1 MKKVAI
7 GCLGALGFIAVVIV
21 AVVIINSV
29 FMPKD
34 NDTTPTGLATMTT
47 TTLAAVAVEL
57 SAAED
62 EGLIGVSTF
71 GSGYKN
77 KVHVSL
83 TSYSDDEL
91 RVSILPGTIFE
102 SQSASTISAMVVV
115 NDMELTLQPHKTL
128 GPVSV
133 ATCCTSLA
141 LQVPEMIPI
150 CWS

>member
-1 MKKVAI
+1 MKKDAI

-71 GSGYKN
+71 SSGYKN
-77 KVHVSL
+77 KCSRQPDIIQRRRAKGIHTAGDYFRVAVSQHHQR
-83 TSYSDDEL
+83 YGGRQRCGADA
-91 RVSILPGTIFE
+91 P
-102 SQSASTISAMVVV
+102 AA
-115 NDMELTLQPHKTL
+115 
-128 GPVSV
+128 
-133 ATCCTSLA
+133 
-141 LQVPEMIPI
+141 
-150 CWS
+150 